1 MTKDK
6 ASSSGVSSTKAIL
19 GLLGVLKARGEEH
32 LVEMAVKEV
41 LLSSRLNALH
51 EKSLKTAMNRGAALV
66 ARSTKTG
73 KALAKEFT
81 DEVGETY
88 RELMVDDAEA
98 LVSSAIEDFYRLGM
112 EAAWAKGTGRTKGSL
127 RYEVSAGEV
136 QKAGGTKSPESAHLH
151 PSFTAVDAQAVK
163 TLQSHQTFWIGE
175 YYDKNLGPMIAGVAE
190 DVIVTQGKSGA
201 AAGKALRQHLSFG
214 GVAAPGMSSPESLV
228 PAGWTGSPKD
238 YFRGVAANAATTGR
252 VLGSV
257 RSFEQLGVTNL
268 TVVNP
273 LDERTCPRCSTMNG
287 KHVSLKEA
295 QSQSSKLL
303 GAKNPGEIRAAQ
315 PWLSTA
321 AFKGMGIKPGE
332 GPLTPEEQAAMKAAG
347 IALPPY
353 HFLCRC
359 TVDVVM
365 SEITGPSV
373 EMPQGTPATPKPGI
387 PLPTA
392 TAEVVAPTTPE
403 PPTPKPP
410 KTPKPKPLKTPKEPP
425 APPPAPAE
433 PPLPPGG
440 FPWREAELKYRPDI
454 HLGGGHEK
462 YTYEDPTGQLWMFKP
477 TVSGEGFLAEAEK
490 AASDLARKVD
500 LKAAEIHITKVK
512 GREGSMHRLMDY
524 GTSTNFDKVAYET
537 LSDADVD
544 ELLSQHT
551 LNWLLGDNDAHAG
564 NFLRLAD
571 QSIAGIDHGQV
582 FKFYDSDDILDLA
595 RHPNVQFHKG
605 TYVNRMLL
613 YYEEGGLGAREL
625 PLDLARLKR
634 TEAVIR
640 KFEEMDDAL
649 FFSHAEAYMNGASKA
664 RLGIF
669 GKGVTP
675 EQFRAMVLARKKT
688 LRKDFEKLFEEVEKK
703 RRKTLGIK
711 ADKPAKA
718 ALQERAKKEA
728 DAAVTQLTDKW
739 VEELREAHGRGRI
752 IFMGGSGIE
761 DMQFRAYTMK
771 GDGVWIDG
779 KLRPEVSGKFEDLL
793 RKIGGFGKKPVPSS
807 TAIVDPA
814 SSPFYQEGLAS
825 IKSYKAHLTPG
836 HSCYDGIVPEK
847 TEKGFKSFMDK
858 IMKGQTYEEGTPQYE
873 EAQHYWLT
881 VKDYVARDEMG
892 SVVGLKKDPEL
903 LKNLIIEPW
912 RPPPVKAPPP
922 PPVPDLPPGLEG
934 VKVRRFQWG
943 EIDKEFDGQD
953 VVLQSRRVIPYTN
966 PQEGYEVDFGGGVKV
981 WYHPRFDVSGQFGE
995 YKSFG
1000 EHDVLKV
1007 WIDSDSVGKIGR
1019 EEIVGALDKLKAL
1032 GVDTHLANPDELDV
1046 MFLRKAA
1053 RVAGLDDSAAFK
1065 KISTTLPASEQRAAL
1080 AEFWEAR
1087 TPGFMKTQA
1096 WKERLLWE
1104 SGVEGQGTPQW
1115 LRFDIADEIAAAK
1128 KKGAEFVHNV
1138 SATNREDY
1146 LERLESIIRSDGMLS
1161 TRERMRLGISHP
1173 DDHLRPGR
1181 RKGWSPDEDR
1191 HSGGSSYTFLRVR
1204 MNPQGQKYQVNFDFD
1219 LARSANS
1226 VGYPRDRYGT
1236 VVPDQLGIRVN
1247 QTAEGIVGMAPYS
1260 MNEFNVKGGIG
1271 LRQFLTKVYAE
1282 NKTEKDAI
1290 LKIFR
1295 KYGVSEIRGTPVED
1309 IVRIVG
1315 Q

>member
-1 MTKDK
+1 MTKDR
-6 ASSSGVSSTKAIL
+6 ATSSGLSSAKAIL

-51 EKSLKTAMNRGAALV
+51 EKSLKMAMNRGIARVTSSKKTGSALV
-66 ARSTKTG
+66 
-73 KALAKEFT
+73 KEFT
-81 DEVGETY
+81 DEVRTSY
-88 RELMVDDAEA
+88 NELMVDDAEA
-98 LVSSAIEDFYRLGM
+98 LAAGAVEDFYRLGM
-112 EAAWAKGTGRTKGSL
+112 EAAWAKGTGRTKSSL
-127 RYEVSAGEV
+127 RYEVRDGELK
-136 QKAGGTKSPESAHLH
+136 KAGKTPESAHLH
-151 PSFTAVDAQAVK
+151 PSFTAVDSQAVK
-163 TLQSHQTFWIGE
+163 TLQTHQTFWIGE
-175 YYDKNLGPMIAGVAE
+175 YYDKNLGGTIASAAN
-190 DVIVTQGKSGA
+190 DVIVTQGKSGTE
-201 AAGKALRQHLSFG
+201 AGKVLRTWFSASG
-214 GVAAPGMSSPESLV
+214 AAAPGMSSPESMIPV
-228 PAGWTGSPKD
+228 GWTGTSKE

-257 RSFEQLGVTNL
+257 RAFEQLGVTNL

-295 QSQSSKLL
+295 SAQSSKLL
-303 GAKNPGEIRAAQ
+303 GAKNPNQIRAAQ

-332 GPLTPEEQAAMKAAG
+332 GPLTLEEQAAMKAAG

-353 HFLCRC
+353 HFTCRC

-365 SEITGPSV
+365 SEITAPSAAL
-373 EMPQGTPATPKPGI
+373 PQGTPASPKPGI
-387 PLPTA
+387 PFPTA
-392 TAEVVAPTTPE
+392 TAEVIA
-403 PPTPKPP
+403 PPTPAA
-410 KTPKPKPLKTPKEPP
+410 PKPKAPKPATEVPKPTPTPVEP
-425 APPPAPAE
+425 AP
-433 PPLPPGG
+433 PPGG
-440 FPWREAELKYRPDI
+440 FPWKEKDLKLRPDVQ
-454 HLGGGHEK
+454 LGGGHEK
-462 YTYEDPTGQLWMFKP
+462 YVYEDPTGQLWMFKP
-477 TVSGEGFLAEAEK
+477 TASGEGFLAEAEK

-524 GTSTNFDKVAYET
+524 GTSTNFNKVAYET

-595 RHPNVQFHKG
+595 RNPNVQFHKG

-613 YYEEGGLGAREL
+613 SYEQGTFGAREL

-664 RLGIF
+664 RLGMF

-675 EQFRAMVLARKKT
+675 EQFREMVLARKKT
-688 LRKDFEKLFEEVEKK
+688 LRKDFEKLFAEAEKK
-703 RRKTLGIK
+703 RRKALGIK
-711 ADKPAKA
+711 ADKPVKA
-718 ALQERAKKEA
+718 ALKEKAKREA
-728 DAAVTQLTDKW
+728 DEAVTQLTDKW
-739 VEELREAHGRGRI
+739 VEELREAHGQGRI
-752 IFMGGSGIE
+752 VFMGGSGVE

-771 GDGVWIDG
+771 GDGVWLDG
-779 KLRPEVSGKFEDLL
+779 KLRPEASGKFEDLL
-793 RKIGGFGKKPVPSS
+793 RKIGGFGNKPVP
-807 TAIVDPA
+807 TASAVVEPA
-814 SSPFYQEGLAS
+814 SSPFYQEGLAAV
-825 IKSYKAHLTPG
+825 KSYKAHLTPG

-858 IMKGQTYEEGTPQYE
+858 IMKGQSYAEESLQYQ
-873 EAQHYWLT
+873 EAQHYWLA
-881 VKDYVARDEMG
+881 VKDYVVRDEMG

-903 LKNLIIEPW
+903 LKKLTIEPW
-912 RPPPVKAPPP
+912 KPPPVKAPPP

-966 PQEGYEVDFGGGVKV
+966 PQEGYEVDFGGGVKA

-1007 WIDSDSVGKIGR
+1007 WIDSDSVGKVGR
-1019 EEIVGALDKLKAL
+1019 EEITGAIDKLKAL

-1053 RVAGLDDSAAFK
+1053 RVAGVDESAAFK
-1065 KISTTLPASEQRAAL
+1065 KISATLPASEQRAAL

-1087 TPGFMKTQA
+1087 SPGFMKTQA

-1115 LRFDIADEIAAAK
+1115 LRFDIADEVAAAK

-1138 SATNREDY
+1138 SAQSREDY

-1181 RKGWSPDEDR
+1181 RKGWSPDDDR

-1260 MNEFNVKGGIG
+1260 RNEFNVKGGIG
-1271 LRQFLTKVYAE
+1271 LRHWLTRVYAE
-1282 NKTEKDAI
+1282 NKTERDAI